1 MNFSLSRMAAALKVP
16 PVADAALSGVAVDS
30 RKVRPG
36 DLFVALPGERVD
48 GHDFAMQAVAAGAAA
63 VLGARVPAGLPGAFP
78 VLVVPDPGKG
88 LLRFAGEMK
97 RESGFRLA
105 AVAGSMGKTTTKEF
119 ASAILGRRHAV
130 EKTPGNQN
138 SAIGFPM
145 SVLNFPKTPEWM
157 VGEMGMSA
165 IGEVSRLSRTFE
177 PDIAAITVIA
187 AEHLEFL
194 GSLDGVARANGEIL
208 DGLKPNGVFVINADD
223 ERIEG
228 LATAW
233 SGRTLRFG
241 RASHADV
248 TVEDVVLDESGSSL
262 RLRTPSGSANTRLP
276 VPGLHQVANYLAA
289 SAVALAAGASPD
301 DCAAAAAAL
310 AAAPHRGEFRRH
322 NSGALLY
329 DDAYNASPPSM
340 RAALDTLKLL
350 AGTRKIAV
358 LGDMLELGPEERWW
372 HRETGKYAVGRA
384 DRLVCVGSRAAAIGE
399 GAIEAGFPTG
409 DVTSARDPDEA
420 AALLESLLAPGDA
433 VLFKASRGVGLDR
446 AVARLT
452 GPGAGNRES
461 GIGNRRRG

>member
-1 MNFSLSRMAAALKVP
+1 MNFSLSKMAAALNVP

-36 DLFVALPGERVD
+36 DLFVAIAGERVD
-48 GHDFAMQAVAAGAAA
+48 GHDFAAQAVASGAAA
-63 VLGARVPAGLPGAFP
+63 ILGARVPAGLPGAIP

-105 AVAGSMGKTTTKEF
+105 AVAGSVGKTTTKEF

-165 IGEVSRLSRTFE
+165 VGEVSRLSRTFE
-177 PDIAAITVIA
+177 PDVAAITVIA

-208 DGLKPNGVFVINADD
+208 DGLKANGVFVINADD

-233 SGRTLRFG
+233 SGRALRFG
-241 RASHADV
+241 RAAGADV
-248 TVEDVVLDESGSSL
+248 TVEDVVLDENGSSL
-262 RLRTPSGSANTRLP
+262 RLRTPSGSAKARLP

-301 DCAAAAAAL
+301 DCAAA
-310 AAAPHRGEFRRH
+310 
-322 NSGALLY
+322 SGALLY

-384 DRLVCVGSRAAAIGE
+384 DRLVCVGTRAAAIGE
-399 GAIEAGFPTG
+399 GAIEAGFPAG
-409 DVTSARDPDEA
+409 DVAAARDPDEA

-446 AVARLT
+446 AVARLAAA
-452 GPGAGNRES
+452 GAGNRES